1 MFQSPP
7 TCNHKFS
14 TAESPPTAPTLSIA
28 KFHYPALLNSVHETW
43 NNKNGA
49 LAKDFPFFDHMIL
62 PTYVCS
68 SYRDVTSDKRH
79 AFLSFALHKIPVRQ
93 SWAFPKNMF
102 FTSFVILLY
111 ACCEWENNL
120 LHWPPSWW
128 SLHYQLRSITLA
140 ASKVHVALWSFPL
153 LTYMCDTTELMWHV
167 YSIDARIQNMT
178 KNGAQ
183 PSMTE

>member
-1 MFQSPP
+1 MKQQKWSPRQRFP
-7 TCNHKFS
+7 LLWPHD
-14 TAESPPTAPTLSIA
+14 PPNIRVQ
-28 KFHYPALLNSVHETW
+28 LLQ
-43 NNKNGA
+43 G
-49 LAKDFPFFDHMIL
+49 
-62 PTYVCS
+62 
-68 SYRDVTSDKRH
+68 RDKRH

-102 FTSFVILLY
+102 FTSFVILLS